1 MVKLLIH
8 DFLDNLVQARKV
20 GLGNLAVR
28 AHLDAL
34 GAQGIGY
41 QRGKEHDRHLVR
53 GRIFPNLAGQ
63 GMAVHFRHFDIPK
76 LQDPQFPTLPGR
88 ELPAVWIG
96 PGPVWKDIPRP
107 PLPLLAVVTW

>member
-41 QRGKEHDRHLVR
+41 QRGKEHDRHLVQ

-63 GMAVHFRHFDIPK
+63 GMASISGISISEMTRSTISD
-76 LQDPQFPTLPGR
+76 TS
-88 ELPAVWIG
+88 G
-96 PGPVWKDIPRP
+96 P
-107 PLPLLAVVTW
+107 